1 MKKIILL
8 LSIALVSC
16 NQYDKEDIERQ
27 KLVGKK
33 IVYCNDTVEIINY
46 YTIPNVGF
54 DLSNGK
60 VVSVAYVINKGTF

>member
-1 MKKIILL
+1 MEKILL
-8 LSIALVSC
+8 ILTLALVSC
-16 NQYDKEDIERQ
+16 NQYEKEDVERQ

-46 YTIPNVGF
+46 YTIPNIGF

-60 VVSVAYVINKGTF
+60 TVSVAYVTNKGTF